1 MSDPQIP
8 VFGYDDRSAPMI
20 ERLSAGV
27 NRARRIMSESA
38 GKDDAYALRPDQVDV
53 SRDLIEFLSDAA
65 ERQSSDELPMGRI
78 ILPSRTGKTV
88 IAGKCLAACG
98 LTATFVVPT
107 KTLLEQAVADLAIML
122 PGAPIGFYYA
132 DGKKLVAQGVN
143 VITYHSLIGFWEE
156 DGRLPEELS
165 SSSVV
170 FADEGH
176 TSMTAKRM
184 QALTLGFNAYAPRI
198 AMTAT
203 PDYNFDRM
211 LEKYFPALIHE
222 LSLAEAME
230 LDLLAPERTW
240 VYEVDVDASR
250 VRMVAGSYDD
260 AEIGSIMSAAPFFKM
275 AKLIR
280 YGEENIDSSTLICC
294 ASRQQASDL
303 LAYLIKFRPQNRPL
317 PALVD
322 KDTSREDRR
331 KTIEAFERGE
341 IDTIINVRA
350 MLMGWNSPRCKVLID
365 LAPSTSHV
373 LAMQKYF
380 RPMTKWGDE
389 EARIYI
395 IMPSSLPKIP
405 LLPTD
410 FFLYGSSEY
419 HCGELIAPSSRK
431 KSEGEAEPIEYRL
444 TPVAGVSLKS
454 RIVLTQKFERPKL
467 DPKDQEQVK
476 AVCLSNPAIR
486 QDKICGY
493 QRFRWLYFNHDLF
506 KGHGWQL
513 LRFLGVTFDKNRYLA
528 FMAGMF
534 AEAARNRYFEVVGTK
549 VEDRRYAMDVS
560 CYDDVAYHIN
570 HICRGANV
578 TPEDWDDFEQACG
591 VLSDSQHC
599 TESPEEA
606 VIRSELRRDL
616 IGCIESVDHNQSIVL
631 RLRYG
636 IDGREMEYAE
646 IAEYLRRNGLA
657 KIGRQAVRVRERSA
671 MRKIRHPVRLS
682 VLKGYLEA

>member
-1 MSDPQIP
+1 MDQTASIAFQ
-8 VFGYDDRSAPMI
+8 GDDVSRSVKDRLKSGI
-20 ERLSAGV
+20 ER
-27 NRARRIMSESA
+27 ARLFMSENA
-38 GKDDAYALRPDQVDV
+38 GKDDAYALRPDQVSVFQDT
-53 SRDLIEFLSDAA
+53 IEFLADAA
-65 ERQSSDELPMGRI
+65 ERQASDELPMGRI

-88 IAGKCLAACG
+88 VAGKCLAACG
-98 LTATFVVPT
+98 LTAAFIVPT
-107 KTLLEQAVADLAIML
+107 KTLLEQAVIDLAVML
-122 PGAPIGFYYA
+122 PGVPVGYYYS
-132 DGKKLVAQGVN
+132 DGKNIVAHGVN
-143 VITYHSLIGFWEE
+143 VITYHSLISFWEE
-156 DGRLPEELS
+156 DGRLPDELATAA
-165 SSSVV
+165 VI

-184 QALTLGFNAYAPRI
+184 EALTRGFDGDAPRI

-250 VRMVAGSYDD
+250 VRMIAGSYDGG
-260 AEIGSIMSAAPFFKM
+260 EIGSIMSAAPFFKM

-280 YGEENIDSSTLICC
+280 YSEENINRSTLICC

-303 LAYLIKFRPQNRPL
+303 LAYLIKFRPKRCPL
-317 PALVD
+317 PALID
-322 KDTSREDRR
+322 KDTPKDDRR
-331 KTIEAFERGE
+331 RIIEAYERGE

-395 IMPSSLPKIP
+395 IMPSNLPKVP

-410 FFLYGSSEY
+410 FFLYGSGEY
-419 HCGELIAPSSRK
+419 ECGELIAPNARK
-431 KSEGEAEPIEYRL
+431 KRDGGEREVKHRL

-454 RIVLTQKFERPKL
+454 RIVLSQKFERPKL
-467 DPKDQEQVK
+467 DPKNREQIE

-486 QDKICGY
+486 PDKICGY
-493 QRFRWLYFNHDLF
+493 NAFRWLYFNHELF

-513 LRFLGVTFDKNRYLA
+513 LRFVGVTSDKLKYFG

-534 AEAARNRYFEVVGTK
+534 AEAARNKYLETVGMT
-549 VEDRRYAMDVS
+549 VGEERHIQDIS
-560 CYDDVAYHIN
+560 CYDDAALFIDR
-570 HICRGANV
+570 ICHGDGSR
-578 TPEDWDDFEQACG
+578 EKFRDLK
-591 VLSDSQHC
+591 LSSRALFGPDEV
-599 TESPEEA
+599 ESPDRLLVEKSGQLIAETAIRTLPEKYTLILQLHFGLDEKEPLTQTEVWRFLLSVKKRNIGRERVRQLLEEA
-606 VIRSELRRDL
+606 YSL
-616 IGCIESVDHNQSIVL
+616 
-631 RLRYG
+631 
-636 IDGREMEYAE
+636 
-646 IAEYLRRNGLA
+646 
-657 KIGRQAVRVRERSA
+657 
-671 MRKIRHPVRLS
+671 MRKTITRQHL
-682 VLKGYLEA
+682 